1 MTGKRMANS
10 TIRVLRSNVRIIEK
24 VKQEGRVMPHLANG
38 NHRISLTQNR
48 ASEGQRHLTH
58 KHLVTD
64 NL

>member
-24 VKQEGRVMPHLANG
+24 VKQVGQIMPRLANR
-38 NHRISLTQNR
+38 NPRISLTQNS